1 MSLLD
6 FALQLGGFP
15 EKTIADLDHQLPGLA
30 RLAAAVKK
38 VEPDLTLA
46 KPHLDALMP
55 IAQRLWPVLQEVW
68 PDIVAVTPTVQELI
82 DLANSKEQ
90 QS

>member
-1 MSLLD
+1 VSLLD

-15 EKTIADLDHQLPGLA
+15 EKTIADLDRQLPGLA
-30 RLAAAVKK
+30 RLAAVVKEA
-38 VEPDLTLA
+38 EPFLTQA
-46 KPHLDALMP
+46 KPHVDALVP
-55 IAQRLWPVLQEVW
+55 IVEQLWPILQKAW

-82 DLANSKEQ
+82 DLANSKQ

>member
-1 MSLLD
+1 VSLLD

-15 EKTIADLDHQLPGLA
+15 QKTIADLDRQLPGLA
-30 RLAAAVKK
+30 RLAAAVKEI
-38 VEPDLTLA
+38 EPDLTLA

-55 IAQRLWPVLQEVW
+55 IAARLWPVLQKAW

-82 DLANSKEQ
+82 DLANSREN